1 MGNASISDADL
12 ISETRGLHWAA
23 GKGDKPRN
31 VSRRFKQN
39 YGEINWGPKTPASGG
54 RLKKSYGTSRK

>member
-39 YGEINWGPKTPASGG
+39 YGEINWGAENTRVWEGG
-54 RLKKSYGTSRK
+54 